1 MMNRAQRRHLKLY
14 AHFRE
19 RHMSVLALFLFNWRV
34 YVAILLAATIT
45 SGAMLYLQSPQAAL
59 VFAFGYALVVAR
71 DFGAFLRSSRTWPL
85 VREVLDWPK
94 VDSLIN
100 EASFKK

>member
-1 MMNRAQRRHLKLY
+1 
-14 AHFRE
+14 
-19 RHMSVLALFLFNWRV
+19 
-34 YVAILLAATIT
+34 
-45 SGAMLYLQSPQAAL
+45 MLYLQSPQAAL

-85 VREVLDWPK
+85 VREILDWSK